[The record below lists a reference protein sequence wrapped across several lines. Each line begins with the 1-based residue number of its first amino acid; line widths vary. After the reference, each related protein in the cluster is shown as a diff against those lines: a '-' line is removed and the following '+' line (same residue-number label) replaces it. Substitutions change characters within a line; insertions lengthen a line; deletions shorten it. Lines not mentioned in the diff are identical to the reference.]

1 MTTLGNA
8 KMFSLKDKIEETEKL
23 AKEKIIEEE
32 KAKEAKEA
40 ELAVEVSNKPR
51 KKKK

>member
-1 MTTLGNA
+1 MS
-8 KMFSLKDKIEETEKL
+8 SLKDKIDAQEEARIEAEK
-23 AKEKIIEEE
+23 KRIEEE